1 MNLEIDYREH
11 KILDLI
17 KNSSVVDNINY
28 KSMNFNVGDFII
40 RNENDIIEFII
51 ERKSVTDVSASI
63 IDGRW
68 SQQRSRL
75 LEFVGDASK
84 IIYIIEGNKK
94 TVKNLPQ
101 KTINSA
107 ILNLIF
113 KHHYH
118 VIFTLDHQD
127 TLDNIL
133 LLYKKVK
140 EQEFEKAVQKGKDFS
155 IKKADKI
162 NENIMVNMLSVIPGV
177 SISIA
182 KKINLVYPT
191 FKDLIKADKDI
202 LSEIQISD
210 KRKLGKVLSL
220 KIINSLV

>member
-1 MNLEIDYREH
+1 MNLEIDYREN

-17 KNSSVVDNINY
+17 KDIKDVNY
-28 KSMNFNVGDFII
+28 KSINLNIGDFII
-40 RNENDIIEFII
+40 KNENGIIEFII
-51 ERKSVTDVSASI
+51 ERKSVTDLSASI
-63 IDGRW
+63 TDGRFRN
-68 SQQRSRL
+68 QKDRL
-75 LEFVGDASK
+75 LEFVGDPSK

-113 KHHYH
+113 KHRYH

-140 EQEFEKAVQKGKDFS
+140 EQEFEKAIQKGQDFS

-182 KKINLVYPT
+182 KKIHTLYPT
-191 FKDLIKADKDI
+191 FKDLINADCVT

-220 KIINSLV
+220 KIINSLS

>member
-17 KNSSVVDNINY
+17 KDIKDIDY
-28 KSMNFNVGDFII
+28 KSINLNVGDFII
-40 RNENDIIEFII
+40 RNENNLVEFII

-75 LEFVGDASK
+75 LEFVGDPSK

-107 ILNLIF
+107 ILNLMF
-113 KHHYH
+113 KHRYH

-140 EQEFEKAVQKGKDFS
+140 EQEFEKAIQKGQDFS

-182 KKINLVYPT
+182 KKIHIVYPT
-191 FKDLIKADKDI
+191 FKDLINADCVT

-210 KRKLGKVLSL
+210 KRKLGKVLAL
-220 KIINSLV
+220 KITNSLV

>member
-11 KILDLI
+11 SLLNLI
-17 KNSSVVDNINY
+17 SKVKDVNY
-28 KSMNFNVGDFII
+28 KSTNLNIGDFII
-40 RNENDIIEFII
+40 KNENNIIEFII
-51 ERKSVTDVSASI
+51 ERKSVTDLSASI
-63 IDGRW
+63 TDGRFRN
-68 SQQRSRL
+68 QKERL
-75 LEFVGDASK
+75 LEFVKDPSK

-94 TVKNLPQ
+94 IVKNLPQ

-113 KHHYH
+113 KHHYN

-140 EQEFEKAVQKGKDFS
+140 EQEFEKAVQKGQDFS
-155 IKKADKI
+155 IKKSDKV

-182 KKINLVYPT
+182 KKIHSVYPT
-191 FKDLIKADKDI
+191 FKDLINAEKVT

-210 KRKLGKVLSL
+210 KRKLGKVLTI
-220 KIINSLV
+220 KIINSLI